1 MEIRGQMGEHLT
13 SVGLHTQIICTRMYT
28 YKFMCVCVCVRVCG
42 RNVMV
47 FYVLQIHQ
55 LSCANQ
61 EPVVRTLSRSRPM
74 SIKLQFNDHLDDD
87 DRRKK
92 CCKQ

>member
-1 MEIRGQMGEHLT
+1 MYMYVHL
-13 SVGLHTQIICTRMYT
+13 Y
-28 YKFMCVCVCVRVCG
+28 VCVCVRACVCACVCG